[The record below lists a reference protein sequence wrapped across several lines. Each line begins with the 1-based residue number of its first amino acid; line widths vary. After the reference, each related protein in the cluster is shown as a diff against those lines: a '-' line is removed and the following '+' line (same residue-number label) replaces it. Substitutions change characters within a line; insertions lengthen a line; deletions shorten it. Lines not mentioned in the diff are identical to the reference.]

1 MFKRF
6 QMKTKKMW
14 SFATAKLQVKR
25 RSLLTIALVAVIGFA
40 FIACDDGS
48 GGGGG
53 GGGGKT
59 LTSIT
64 AVYTPTTE
72 IFPDTTLD
80 TLKEGLTVTAHYSD
94 NTTASVTA
102 YNLSIEGE
110 EFTVGENTVTVTY
123 TEGGVTKTTTFK
135 VTVDVL
141 DHVHDWQLKQE
152 KTAPTCT
159 EEGEGLYECT
169 LGAKGAHTEDLPI
182 AALGHD
188 WNTTFT
194 TIAAATET
202 TDGVEAITC
211 KRDSSHTKDSRFNGE
226 YATGTAGLV
235 FDLITSGTNANTY
248 RVHNGGNKTFEA
260 VHIPAFHRPDPNSPY
275 VPVTEIGN
283 GTNTNASNAFGG
295 NYTSDPNTTLTT
307 ITFAA
312 NSQLQTIGGYAIA
325 NLTSLTSITLPA
337 GLTSIGESAF
347 YNCSLTSIEIPAS
360 VTSIGN
366 SAFLIC
372 RSLASVTFTAGSQL
386 KTIGSRA
393 FYDCTSLTSITIPA
407 SVTSIGASSAGNT
420 NGTFGQC
427 TSLAS
432 VIFEKGS
439 QLMDI
444 NPYMFYNCSS
454 LASITLD
461 LANGIMEGAFQNCTS
476 LTSITI
482 PTSDT
487 YPAGAIERRAF
498 QNCTSLTS
506 VTFECTISSSYFDN
520 STGANAAFLGDLRAK
535 FYATDSAKGT
545 PGTYTTTAPVSSTS
559 VWEKQ

>member
-1 MFKRF
+1 
-6 QMKTKKMW
+6 MKNLY
-14 SFATAKLQVKR
+14 KLIAI
-25 RSLLTIALVAVIGFA
+25 TALVAVIGFS

-48 GGGGG
+48 GGGGGG

-312 NSQLQTIGGYAIA
+312 NSQLQTIGGFAFIYC
-325 NLTSLTSITLPA
+325 TGLTSIT
-337 GLTSIGESAF
+337 
-347 YNCSLTSIEIPAS
+347 IPDS

-366 SAFLIC
+366 NAFNGCTSLTTVTFAEGIQLTTIGIGTFTNC
-372 RSLASVTFTAGSQL
+372 TSLASITIPASVT
-386 KTIGSRA
+386 TIGVGA
-393 FYDCTSLTSITIPA
+393 FYGCTSLTSITIPD
-407 SVTSIGASSAGNT
+407 SVQTISTSAFQDCNSLHYVIIGAGITSIGQNAFAHSHTGGKA
-420 NGTFGQC
+420 FYVLC
-427 TSLAS
+427 LAT
-432 VIFEKGS
+432 VPPTLGS
-439 QLMDI
+439 
-444 NPYMFYNCSS
+444 
-454 LASITLD
+454 
-461 LANGIMEGAFQNCTS
+461 
-476 LTSITI
+476 
-482 PTSDT
+482 
-487 YPAGAIERRAF
+487 
-498 QNCTSLTS
+498 
-506 VTFECTISSSYFDN
+506 
-520 STGANAAFLGDLRAK
+520 NALYG
-535 FYATDSAKGT
+535 GG
-545 PGTYTTTAPVSSTS
+545 GTYSYSFWVPADSINAYMAAWPWENSWNYQSSTEWPYEEG
-559 VWEKQ
+559 VHY